1 VKLGLPM
8 DRSEKSKL
16 PKKLAMLSVPLAMAS
31 PVVGDLPATA
41 SPSSEIQKNS
51 DAETMP
57 VSSATTEITSSVP
70 EVSSPK
76 AVSSYRVRSGD
87 TVSQIAKRFGVS
99 VSKIARLNHLG
110 PTSLIRVGQT
120 LRLTGPSPKK
130 AEVESYR
137 VKAGDN
143 LSSIAKRHGL
153 TLQELTAVNRISSS
167 TIIFPGQVL
176 RVAKLVETPAPAADA
191 PDSYQV
197 QAGDTLGSIGK
208 IFGLSI
214 SALREFN
221 GFSRSSI
228 IYVGQV
234 LSLKPRPRQSVP
246 APAIPVAP
254 IPSPVAANPAPSA
267 SLLSDQ
273 VSTVDPMR
281 PTGACAIHGFHIVRA
296 GETVSRIAAVYGVST
311 QSVLSANSLSWSSTI
326 YVGQRLSI
334 PGVHEITHCPSIT
347 KLTPQMRVNAEIIH
361 RVGRQLGVSDYGIA
375 IALATAMQES
385 SLINIDYG
393 DRDSV
398 GLFQQRPSQ
407 GWGTVSQIMD
417 PEYSARAFFGGPTG
431 PNFGKIRGL
440 LDIKNWQTMTLTR
453 AAQAVQIS
461 AIPDAYQ
468 KWELSAWS
476 WLDLI
481 EAGST
486 NG

>member
-1 VKLGLPM
+1 MKLGLSM

-16 PKKLAMLSVPLAMAS
+16 PKKLAILSVPLAMAS
-31 PVVGDLPATA
+31 PVLGDIPANA
-41 SPSSEIQKNS
+41 SPSSEVQKNS
-51 DAETMP
+51 DSEP
-57 VSSATTEITSSVP
+57 LSSATTATEVTGVIP
-70 EVSSPK
+70 EVAKVKPIT
-76 AVSSYRVRSGD
+76 SYRVRSGD
-87 TVSQIAKRFGVS
+87 TVTQIAKRFGVS
-99 VSKIARLNHLG
+99 ISKIARLNNLG

-120 LRLTGPSPKK
+120 LKLSGTAPKK
-130 AEVESYR
+130 AVVESYR

-143 LSSIAKRHGL
+143 LSSIAKKHGL

-176 RVAKLVETPAPAADA
+176 RVAKLLETPAPAADS

-197 QAGDTLGSIGK
+197 QPGDTLKSIGK
-208 IFGLSI
+208 RFSLSLSVLRDFNGLS
-214 SALREFN
+214 S
-221 GFSRSSI
+221 SSI

-234 LSLKPRPRQSVP
+234 LSLKPAPRQNTQ
-246 APAIPVAP
+246 APVAAVAP
-254 IPSPVAANPAPSA
+254 IASPVVWDPTPSA
-267 SLLSDQ
+267 SPLSDE
-273 VSTVDPMR
+273 VSTIDPMR
-281 PTGACAIHGFHIVRA
+281 PTGACTVHGFHTVRA

-334 PGVHEITHCPSIT
+334 PGVHEISHCPSIT
-347 KLTPQMRVNAEIIH
+347 KMTPEMQSNAEIIH
-361 RVGRQLGVSDYGIA
+361 RVGKTMGVSNYGIA

-385 SLINIDYG
+385 SLININYG

-398 GLFQQRPSQ
+398 GLFQQRPSK

-431 PNFGKIRGL
+431 PNFGKVRGL

-453 AAQAVQIS
+453 AAQAVQVS
-461 AIPDAYQ
+461 AFPEAYQ

-476 WLDLI
+476 WFDLI
-481 EAGST
+481 ESGTS